1 MTRVVHMGENEE
13 AKDRYGVIWDIP
25 TADSCQDLTLAYNCP
40 HADGAMN
47 TVRWTACWS
56 GLGT

>member
-1 MTRVVHMGENEE
+1 MGENEE

-25 TADSCQDLTLAYNCP
+25 TVDSCQDLTLAYNCP